1 MAVVDASTTPRDSQ
15 QNVGAG
21 DLGIS
26 LCSIFPDTD
35 DNEEGLCLI
44 SNETRTVRIKCDI
57 NIVERHISRPARIKE
72 TCTGVFTLRLTSS
85 FDPGHVSVKDLETF
99 KACLRRL
106 ACNCLNI
113 REEQIAIIRVGRRK
127 CMTNLGHLRT
137 NLSAY
142 FRKVGRGQSIQFYKG
157 LSLDVTV
164 GQDDLLQQEMVIPSS
179 YLSHSAPPPI
189 NSTTGIL
196 QQHNSTHIN
205 PYLQL
210 SGLIARSHTPDIQ
223 ITPGGVN
230 DETLPVTSTCTITN
244 LINRQY
250 PNIRASSPSYLAEWV
265 HQIAQYPPEQWSER
279 VARGIPSTLIHQF
292 YFQPIRH
299 VDFKFRLLFM
309 ELPEEVFD
317 EACLYLQNLRQQS
330 IQNILS
336 RCPAEITAPVP
347 VCETEHAD

>member
-15 QNVGAG
+15 PTIGAG
-21 DLGIS
+21 ELGIS
-26 LCSIFPDTD
+26 PSNIFPDID
-35 DNEEGLCLI
+35 DNEDGLCLI
-44 SNETRTVRIKCDI
+44 PNETRAARIKCDI

-72 TCTGVFTLRLTSS
+72 TCTGVFTLRLAPS

-106 ACNCLNI
+106 ACSCLNI

-164 GQDDLLQQEMVIPSS
+164 GQDDLMHQEIGVPSS
-179 YLSHSAPPPI
+179 YLSHSIPPHV
-189 NSTTGIL
+189 NNAQGIL
-196 QQHNSTHIN
+196 QQHNPMHVN

-210 SGLIARSHTPDIQ
+210 SGLSARSHTPDIQ
-223 ITPGGVN
+223 MAPGTVN
-230 DETLPVTSTCTITN
+230 DEALPVASTCTITN

-250 PNIRASSPSYLAEWV
+250 PNIRASSPSHLAEWV
-265 HQIAQYPPEQWSER
+265 QQIAQYPPEQWSER
-279 VARGIPSTLIHQF
+279 VARGIPSTLIHHF
-292 YFQPIRH
+292 YFQPVRP

-309 ELPEEVFD
+309 EIPDEVFD
-317 EACLYLQNLRQQS
+317 EARLYLQNLRQQS

-336 RCPAEITAPVP
+336 RCPAEITPPVP
-347 VCETEHAD
+347 VCETEHAE